1 MLTILK
7 HNCLKNNCNQNM
19 KQDFRK
25 DDDNDCE
32 SKPVYEAIL
41 HLLTSFEL
49 GTHKKWKDWEKK
61 KIYKTEK
68 NK

>member
-1 MLTILK
+1 
-7 HNCLKNNCNQNM
+7 M

>member
-1 MLTILK
+1 MTVRA
-7 HNCLKNNCNQNM
+7 NQFM
-19 KQDFRK
+19 K
-25 DDDNDCE
+25 
-32 SKPVYEAIL
+32 PIL

-68 NK
+68 KNK